1 MSMHGTNMFRLGQ
14 KGTTTELPKFYG
26 AKHFFVD
33 LDYPTNSNDLTLQS
47 ALLVEAVWVQNKSGG
62 ALSKSTVV
70 AWASGGVGTQAGAV
84 TSGVAS
90 AAGVVDPYLTATVAA
105 DEGFWLIVGG
115 PVLFLA
121 SAAISANAI
130 LVPTADGKVVTQTVD
145 AAGVNARCG
154 RLITAATADGQYR
167 RGIAD
172 FRI

>member
-1 MSMHGTNMFRLGQ
+1 MFRLGQ
-14 KGTTTELPKFYG
+14 KGSTAELPKYYG
-26 AKHFFVD
+26 SKHYFVD
-33 LDYPTNSNDLTLQS
+33 LDYSTAVNNDLTLQS
-47 ALLVEAVWVQNKSGG
+47 GLLIEAIWVQNKSGG

-70 AWASGGVGTQAGAV
+70 TWASGGVGTQAGAV
-84 TSGVAS
+84 TAGVAS
-90 AAGVVDPYLTATVAA
+90 GAGVVDPYLTTTVAA
-105 DEGFWLIVGG
+105 DEGFWLIVSG

-130 LVPTADGKVVTQTVD
+130 IVPTADGKVVTQTVD

-154 RLITAATADGQYR
+154 RLVAAASGDGQYR